1 VIKLAKSLKGTRAYI
16 KGLITRANKKIA
28 ALKEA
33 GAFEESFAVHNAI
46 KTRSTAK
53 GVKYGEDGELLFS
66 IEGMTNRKQLNKEKG
81 RLLAFLGDTTSTPE
95 AAKVE
100 ANAMKAN
107 EKWGGAFFA
116 KGLTDRV
123 DETRARSDYLSL
135 AAAAYRNLAEIYP
148 HLLGGQKGFES
159 STMINIMYDKVNDIM
174 KGQSPF
180 MTDQQKSDFI
190 DSIKDYGEGII
201 KMFEKKLIRG
211 NFASSD
217 VNLGKLKKKR
227 RGRYAR

>member
-1 VIKLAKSLKGTRAYI
+1 MARSLKKQRTYI
-16 KGLITRANKKIA
+16 KGLITRAKKKIQK
-28 ALKEA
+28 LIEED
-33 GAFEESFAVHNAI
+33 AFDESFAVDIARR
-46 KTRSTAK
+46 TQSRAK
-53 GVKYGEDGELLFS
+53 DVDYGDELFS
-66 IEGMTNRKQLNKEKG
+66 ITGMRSKKELDREKG
-81 RLLAFLGDTTSTPE
+81 RILAFLGDTTSTPE

-174 KGQSPF
+174 KGRSPF
-180 MTDQQKSDFI
+180 MTDKQKSDFI

-201 KMFEKKLIRG
+201 KMFEKKLIKG
-211 NFASSD
+211 NFASAD
-217 VNLGKLKKKR
+217 VNVGKLSKKR
-227 RGRYAR
+227 RSRYDKRR